1 MSTAGWASIS
11 LCLVLGVEHNH
22 PNPMSE
28 ARAQATTDL
37 VPFVPR
43 LTLEWLRDD
52 PDATWREIEGT
63 VAFIDIS
70 GFTAMSERLSSLGRA
85 GAEEVTEVMNATFA
99 ALLGVAYAQGG
110 GLLKFG
116 GDALLLL
123 YEGKEHAARAARAA
137 FEMRRTLRVI
147 GRPRTS
153 AGAVQLRMHAGL
165 HSGRFQFF
173 LVGDSHRELLL
184 TGPSAT
190 RTVEMEATSEAGEIL
205 VSAET
210 SSLLAADTLA
220 EEKGEGRLLRAAPE
234 IRGSVEPLPTVEG
247 VPLEIAVPTP
257 LRAQL
262 LEIGPLE
269 GEHRHASIAFV
280 RFLGTDEII
289 ATEGPEA
296 AANALDALVRAVQ
309 TAAEEH
315 RVTFLE
321 SDIDRDGGRIVLVSG
336 APQTFGDDEE
346 RMLRTVRAVVDA
358 GLPLPVHIGVSE
370 GRVFAGQVGASFR
383 RTYTVLGDTAALAAR
398 LMARAGEDEIWVSAG
413 AFARGGASFEA
424 TELEPFAV
432 KGKSEP
438 VQAFV
443 LGALLPETARPE
455 SGPADEKLPF
465 VDRERE
471 RAVLA
476 ASVAPVRMGF
486 GTMVELVGEPG
497 IGKSRLAEELR
508 ENCTDMRQI
517 SLRCEQYEAS
527 TPYYPFRPFLRSLLD
542 VELNGGGEHNRTVL
556 ADRLAT
562 FDEELVPWTPLLAAP
577 LDVEVETTPEVNDL
591 DPAFWRARLHGV
603 MGTLLGH
610 LLDAP
615 TLIVFDDVHWMD
627 DASSE
632 LLRYLGSQLPTR
644 PWLACTTRRP
654 GEGGF
659 AAAEGTPPLPALTLR
674 LEPLPAD
681 DAKTLAL
688 AAAGDRRLTDDEL
701 AALMERGAG
710 NPLFLQKLASVGEQA
725 DEAEELPESVEALV
739 ATRIDQLAPGDRAL
753 LRWASVL
760 GVSFSGAL
768 IVDVLEDDPQVG
780 AASEAWDRLGEF
792 VERDPDV
799 PGAFRFRHALI
810 RDAAY
815 EGLSYRRR
823 RELHG
828 RVAEVI
834 EQRHEDEPGEAAELL
849 SLHYFS
855 AGRWRKAWTYSRVAG
870 DLAREVYANVDA
882 ARFYE
887 RALEANQHIADA
899 EDVEVASTWR
909 SLGEVRDAAGD
920 YHGALD
926 ALKAAAKLLKDDPIA
941 QAEIYEARALAR
953 IRLSS
958 YSEALR
964 EITAGLNR
972 VRSVNTAD
980 AKHAANSL
988 LARRAQIYLQ
998 QGRSRKTIAIASK
1011 VVKEAEPLGPS
1022 IALARAYSALEGGYL
1037 SIGEPEKAVY
1047 EEKALAMFRSLGAAR
1062 SAAVMEMNLGV
1073 KAYAQGRWHEATRR
1087 YSNARDEFER
1097 VGDVTQAAHAGANL
1111 GEVLISRGLY
1121 DEAEAVLNDAHRTLR
1136 DSSFLFAAV
1145 FSEIQLARLAIA
1157 TGNVASVIPELA
1169 RIVEEARSSGDVGYA
1184 VEAWI
1189 HLADAYSRLGEPDRS
1204 LSELAE
1210 AERFLEDGSSPLRAP
1225 LARIRATALMQ
1236 RGDLS
1241 TAGDE
1246 LSSAL
1251 QVAQGQGLVYE
1262 EARALRALAR
1272 LAQLEGRDADADA
1285 ALHEAER
1292 LMQRVGATRAEGEA
1306 AEPT

>member
-1 MSTAGWASIS
+1 VSEAPTPRSSSTA
-11 LCLVLGVEHNH
+11 E
-22 PNPMSE
+22 
-28 ARAQATTDL
+28 L
-37 VPFVPR
+37 VPFIPR
-43 LTLEWLRDD
+43 LTLEWLRDE
-52 PDATWREIEGT
+52 PQASWREVEGT

-70 GFTAMSERLSSLGRA
+70 GFTAMSERLSSKGRA

-123 YEGKEHAARAARAA
+123 YEGEDHARRAARAA

-153 AGAVQLRMHAGL
+153 AGAVQLKMHAGL
-165 HSGRFQFF
+165 HAGRFQFF
-173 LVGDSHRELLL
+173 LVGESHRELLI
-184 TGPSAT
+184 TGPAAT

-205 VSAET
+205 VSAEMAAA
-210 SSLLAADTLA
+210 LADDDVLA
-220 EEKGEGRLLRAAPE
+220 EAKGEGRLLRAAPDV
-234 IRGSVEPLPTVEG
+234 RGTVEPLPNVDDT
-247 VPLEIAVPTP
+247 PLEIAVPAP

-269 GEHRHASIAFV
+269 GEHRHASIAFI
-280 RFLGTDEII
+280 RFVGTDEVI

-296 AANALDALVRAVQ
+296 AADALDVLVRTVQ
-309 TAAEEH
+309 AAAAEH

-370 GRVFAGQVGASFR
+370 GRVFTGQVGASFR

-398 LMARAGEDEIWVSAG
+398 LMARAGEDEIWVSSG
-413 AFARGGASFEA
+413 AFARGGASFGA
-424 TELEPFAV
+424 TELEPFTV

-438 VQAFV
+438 VHAVV
-443 LGALLPETARPE
+443 LGELMPEADRTDR
-455 SGPADEKLPF
+455 GPGKEKLPF

-486 GTMVELVGEPG
+486 GTLVELVGEPG

-508 ENCTDMRQI
+508 ENCADMRQI
-517 SLRCEQYEAS
+517 ALRCEQYEES

-562 FDEELVPWTPLLAAP
+562 VDEELVPWAPLLAAP
-577 LDVEVETTPEVNDL
+577 LDVEVETTSEVNDL

-610 LLDAP
+610 LLDEP

-632 LLRYLGSQLPTR
+632 LLRYLGSQLPTK

-659 AAAEGTPPLPALTLR
+659 AAADGTPPLPALTLR

-688 AAAGDRRLTDDEL
+688 AAASGRKLTDEEL
-701 AALMERGAG
+701 AAVLERGAG
-710 NPLFLQKLASVGEQA
+710 NPLFLQELASVGEQA

-739 ATRIDQLAPGDRAL
+739 ATRIDQLGPGDRTL

-760 GVSFSGAL
+760 GVSFSGSL
-768 IVDVLEDDPQVG
+768 IADVLEDDPQVG

-815 EGLSYRRR
+815 GGLSYKRR

-834 EQRHEDEPGEAAELL
+834 EQRQADRPEDASELL
-849 SLHYFS
+849 SLHYFN
-855 AGRWRKAWTYSRVAG
+855 AGRWPEAWTYSRIAG
-870 DLAREVYANVDA
+870 DSAREVYANVDA
-882 ARFYE
+882 ARFFE
-887 RALEANQHIADA
+887 RAIETSTHIKTLEDA
-899 EDVEVASTWR
+899 ELASTWR
-909 SLGEVRDAAGD
+909 SLGEVREAAGD
-920 YHGALD
+920 YRGAVD
-926 ALKAAAKLLKDDPIA
+926 ALKAAARLLKDDPVA
-941 QAEIYEARALAR
+941 VAEIHEARALAWA
-953 IRLSS
+953 RLGS
-958 YSEALR
+958 YSTALR
-964 EITAGLNR
+964 DTTAGLER
-972 VRSVNTAD
+972 VASLTTPDATRSACN
-980 AKHAANSL
+980 L
-988 LARRAQIYLQ
+988 LALRAQIHLQ
-998 QGRSRKTIAIASK
+998 QGRPREAIEIATE
-1011 VVKEAEPLGPS
+1011 VVRLAEPLGPS
-1022 IALARAYSALEGGYL
+1022 RALARAFSALDGGYL
-1037 SIGEPEKAVY
+1037 DLGQPENAVHEVKALEIYREIGEP
-1047 EEKALAMFRSLGAAR
+1047 RW
-1062 SAAVMEMNLGV
+1062 AAVIESNLGV
-1073 KAYAQGRWHEATRR
+1073 QAYAEGRWRDASSYYTH
-1087 YSNARDEFER
+1087 SRDELER
-1097 VGDVTQAAHAGANL
+1097 LGDSTQAAFAGANL
-1111 GEVLISRGLY
+1111 GEVLISRGAL
-1121 DEAEAVLNDAHRTLR
+1121 DEAGEVLEDARLVLR
-1136 DSSFLFAAV
+1136 AAEHLTGSIFA
-1145 FSEIQLARLAIA
+1145 ETQLARLTLERGDVDSAIDDL
-1157 TGNVASVIPELA
+1157 T
-1169 RIVEEARSSGDVGYA
+1169 RIVEEAAAVGSA
-1184 VEAWI
+1184 SFALEAWI
-1189 HLADAYSRLGEPDRS
+1189 YLGEAHTRRGEGQRALEVLD
-1204 LSELAE
+1204 EG
-1210 AERFLEDGSSPLRAP
+1210 ERTVGLESSPLAAH
-1225 LARIRATALMQ
+1225 LARVRATAFEQM
-1236 RGDLS
+1236 GDLE
-1241 TAGDE
+1241 TAAEQLDK
-1246 LSSAL
+1246 AL
-1251 QVAQGQGLVYE
+1251 AVARRQRLLYE
-1262 EARALRALAR
+1262 EVLTLRAIADLAST
-1272 LAQLEGRDADADA
+1272 QGREKDARE
-1285 ALHEAER
+1285 ALDEAER
-1292 LMQRVGATRAEGEA
+1292 LDQRLGAMS
-1306 AEPT
+1306 

>member
-1 MSTAGWASIS
+1 MGLG
-11 LCLVLGVEHNH
+11 LCLLLAVEHN
-22 PNPMSE
+22 PNPMSD
-28 ARAQATTDL
+28 ARTQATTDL

-43 LTLEWLRDD
+43 LTIEWLRDD
-52 PDATWREIEGT
+52 PETTWREIEGT

-70 GFTAMSERLSSLGRA
+70 GFTAMSERLSSMGRA

-116 GDALLLL
+116 GDALLLF
-123 YEGKEHAARAARAA
+123 YDGEEHAPRAARAA
-137 FEMRRTLRVI
+137 FEMRRTLRAI

-153 AGAVQLRMHAGL
+153 AGAVQLKMHAGL

-173 LVGDSHRELLL
+173 LVGESHRELLI
-184 TGPSAT
+184 TGPAAT
-190 RTVEMEATSEAGEIL
+190 RTVEMEAESEAGEIL

-210 SSLLAADTLA
+210 ASVLDADALTH
-220 EEKGEGRLLRAAPE
+220 EKGDGRLLRAAPE
-234 IRGSVEPLPTVEG
+234 IRGSVAPLPPVEG
-247 VPLEIAVPTP
+247 IPLEVAVPAP

-262 LEIGPLE
+262 LEIGPLD

-280 RFLGTDEII
+280 RFSGTDEII

-296 AANALDALVRAVQ
+296 AADALDTLVRTVQ
-309 TAAEEH
+309 AAAEEH

-358 GLPLPVHIGVSE
+358 GAPFPVHIGVSE
-370 GRVFAGQVGASFR
+370 GRVFTGQVGASFR

-398 LMARAGEDEIWVSAG
+398 LMARAGEAEIWVSAG
-413 AFARGGASFEA
+413 AFTRGGGSFEA
-424 TELEPFAV
+424 TALEPFTV
-432 KGKSEP
+432 KGRSEP
-438 VQAFV
+438 VHALV
-443 LGALLPETARPE
+443 LGELLHEAARTAE
-455 SGPADEKLPF
+455 SGGSAGGKLPF

-471 RAVLA
+471 RAVLS
-476 ASVAPVRMGF
+476 ASAAPVRMGF

-527 TPYYPFRPFLRSLLD
+527 TPYYPFRPFLRSLLG
-542 VELNGGGEHNRTVL
+542 VELNGGREHNRTVL
-556 ADRLAT
+556 ADRLET
-562 FDEELVPWTPLLAAP
+562 VDEELVPWAPLLAAP

-603 MGTLLGH
+603 MGTLLGQ
-610 LLDAP
+610 LLDSP
-615 TLIVFDDVHWMD
+615 TLLVIDDVHWMD

-674 LEPLPAD
+674 LEPLPID
-681 DAKTLAL
+681 DAKTLAI
-688 AAAGDRRLTDDEL
+688 AAASGRRLSEMEL

-710 NPLFLQKLASVGEQA
+710 NPLFLQTLASVGEKT
-725 DEAEELPESVEALV
+725 DEAEELPETVEALV

-753 LRWASVL
+753 LRWASVF
-760 GVSFSGAL
+760 GVSFSGSL

-815 EGLSYRRR
+815 EGLSYKRR

-834 EQRHEDEPGEAAELL
+834 EQRHADRPEDAAELL
-849 SLHYFS
+849 SLHYFN
-855 AGRWRKAWTYSRVAG
+855 AGRWSEAWRHSRIAG
-870 DLAREVYANVDA
+870 DSAREVYANVDA

-887 RALEANQHIADA
+887 RALETSAHIKTL
-899 EDVEVASTWR
+899 EDCDVAGTWR
-909 SLGEVRDAAGD
+909 LLGEVRDAAGD
-920 YHGALD
+920 YRGAID
-926 ALKAAAKLLKDDPIA
+926 ALKNATQLLKDNPVA
-941 QAEIYEARALAR
+941 QAELFEARAFAWAR
-953 IRLSS
+953 LGS
-958 YSEALR
+958 YSTALR
-964 EITAGLNR
+964 EITTGLKR
-972 VRSVNTAD
+972 VESVSTAE

-988 LARRAQIYLQ
+988 LARRAQIHLQ
-998 QGRSRKTIAIASK
+998 QGRPRETIAIASK
-1011 VVKEAEPLGPS
+1011 VVKEAELLGPS

-1037 SIGEPEKAVY
+1037 SIGEPENAVY
-1047 EEKALAMFRSLGAAR
+1047 EEKALEMFRSLGVAR
-1062 SAAVMEMNLGV
+1062 SAAVAEMNLGV
-1073 KAYAQGRWHEATRR
+1073 KAYALGGWQEAARL

-1111 GEVLISRGLY
+1111 GEVLISRGLF

-1145 FSEIQLARLAIA
+1145 FCEIQLARLDIA
-1157 TGNVASVIPELA
+1157 TGNVASAIPELT
-1169 RIVEEARSSGDVGYA
+1169 RIVEETRLSGDVGYA

-1189 HLADAYSRLGEPDRS
+1189 HLADAYSQIGEPDRS
-1204 LSELAE
+1204 LSELDRAE
-1210 AERFLEDGSSPLRAP
+1210 LLLADNSSPLRAP
-1225 LARIRATALMQ
+1225 LARIRATAWMQ
-1236 RGDLS
+1236 RGELS
-1241 TAGDE
+1241 TAIDE

-1251 QVAQGQGLVYE
+1251 HVAQGQGLAYE
-1262 EARALRALAR
+1262 EAQALRLLAR
-1272 LAQLEGRDADADA
+1272 LAHMEGRDKDAEN

-1292 LMQRVGATRAEGEA
+1292 LMQRVGASRGDGDAD
-1306 AEPT
+1306 PT

>member
-1 MSTAGWASIS
+1 
-11 LCLVLGVEHNH
+11 V
-22 PNPMSE
+22 SE
-28 ARAQATTDL
+28 APTPTSSSAAEL

-43 LTLEWLRDD
+43 LTLEWLRDE
-52 PDATWREIEGT
+52 PQASWREVEGT

-70 GFTAMSERLSSLGRA
+70 GFTAMSERLSSKGRA

-116 GDALLLL
+116 GDALLLF
-123 YEGKEHAARAARAA
+123 YEGEDHARRAARAA
-137 FEMRRTLRVI
+137 FEMRRTLRAI

-153 AGAVQLRMHAGL
+153 AGAVQLKMHAGL
-165 HSGRFQFF
+165 HAGRFQFF
-173 LVGDSHRELLL
+173 LVGESHRELLI
-184 TGPSAT
+184 TGPAAT
-190 RTVEMEATSEAGEIL
+190 RTVEMEATSQAGEIL
-205 VSAET
+205 VSAEM
-210 SSLLAADTLA
+210 AAALEDDDVLA
-220 EEKGEGRLLRAAPE
+220 EAKGEGRLLRAAPDV
-234 IRGSVEPLPTVEG
+234 RGTVEPLPNVDDT
-247 VPLEIAVPTP
+247 PLEIAVPAP

-262 LEIGPLE
+262 LEVGPLE
-269 GEHRHASIAFV
+269 GEHRHASIAFI
-280 RFLGTDEII
+280 RFAGTDEVI

-296 AANALDALVRAVQ
+296 AAEALDVLVRAVQ
-309 TAAEEH
+309 AAADEH

-370 GRVFAGQVGASFR
+370 GRVFTGQVGASFR

-413 AFARGGASFEA
+413 AFARGGTSFEA
-424 TELEPFAV
+424 TELEPFTV

-438 VQAFV
+438 VRAFV
-443 LGALLPETARPE
+443 LGDLLPETARPE
-455 SGPADEKLPF
+455 SGPAKGKLPF

-508 ENCTDMRQI
+508 ENCADMRQI
-517 SLRCEQYEAS
+517 ALRCEQYEAS

-562 FDEELVPWTPLLAAP
+562 VDEELVPWAPLLAAP

-610 LLDAP
+610 LLDEP

-632 LLRYLGSQLPTR
+632 LLRYLGTQLSTR

-654 GEGGF
+654 GDGGF

-688 AAAGDRRLTDDEL
+688 AAAGGRKLTDEEL
-701 AALMERGAG
+701 AALLERGAG
-710 NPLFLQKLASVGEQA
+710 NPLFLQTLASVGEQA

-760 GVSFSGAL
+760 GVSFTGAL

-815 EGLSYRRR
+815 EGLSYKRR

-834 EQRHEDEPGEAAELL
+834 EQRHEDEPEEAAELL
-849 SLHYFS
+849 SLHYFN
-855 AGRWRKAWTYSRVAG
+855 AGRWEQAWTYSRLAG

-887 RALEANQHIADA
+887 RALEANQHIEDA

-920 YHGALD
+920 YRGALD
-926 ALKAAAKLLKDDPIA
+926 ALKAAAKLLQDDPIA

-972 VRSVNTAD
+972 VRTLNTAE
-980 AKHAANSL
+980 AKQAANSL

-998 QGRSRKTIAIASK
+998 QGRARETIAIANE

-1022 IALARAYSALEGGYL
+1022 IALARAYSALEGAYL
-1037 SIGEPEKAVY
+1037 SIGEPENAVY
-1047 EEKALAMFRSLGAAR
+1047 EEKALEMFRSLGAAR

-1073 KAYAQGRWHEATRR
+1073 KAYAQGWWQEATQR
-1087 YSNARDEFER
+1087 YSNARSEFER
-1097 VGDVTQAAHAGANL
+1097 LGDVTQAAYAGANL
-1111 GEVLISRGLY
+1111 GEVLISWGLFQ
-1121 DEAEAVLNDAHRTLR
+1121 EAEAVLTDARRTLR
-1136 DSSFLFAAV
+1136 NSSYLFAAV
-1145 FSEIQLARLAIA
+1145 FCEIQLARLAIA
-1157 TGNVASVIPELA
+1157 TGNVASAIPELT
-1169 RIVEEARSSGDVGYA
+1169 RIVEEARSKGDVGFA
-1184 VEAWI
+1184 VDAWI
-1189 HLADAYSRLGEPDRS
+1189 HLADAYARIGEPDRS

-1210 AERFLEDGSSPLRAP
+1210 AERLLEDASPLRAP
-1225 LARIRATALMQ
+1225 LARIRATALIQ
-1236 RGDLS
+1236 QGDLS
-1241 TAGDE
+1241 AAGEE

-1251 QVAQGQGLVYE
+1251 HVAQGQGLAYE
-1262 EARALRALAR
+1262 EAQALRALAG
-1272 LAQLEGRDADADA
+1272 LAQMDGRDAEADA

-1292 LMQRVGATRAEGEA
+1292 LMQRIGATRSKDED
-1306 AEPT
+1306 AEPA